1 MDNISNINNKK
12 KEIFPMIISD
22 NSAMRNF
29 RKKEDSRKSSGISLS
44 DNYSLSSSSKGIK
57 HYNFNKTQS
66 KTKVKFNS
74 KNLFLSSIDFPA
86 KKRKENL
93 KNKLITQTKYL
104 SIFNSNKKN
113 FNNNKRTSNFFK
125 ENNLNN
131 INIFS
136 KQSKKLKFIS
146 KTPGQKNINE
156 TSILQ
161 KFNKD
166 IKNYFLNCLE
176 NSKNDIKKN
185 LAKLK
190 KLNKTHYPTEKP
202 QSKSPPKIFLT
213 RHNSALS
220 QRSQKSFSSK
230 SNNKSREFKENNN
243 IENKIFRTK
252 YSSQL
257 IKINKNYKRRRNLRQ
272 YIDEKKFMDKDW
284 NSKIGIAKSNIEYNP
299 FISNDVKFQ
308 SGLIKDELCLLLDDI
323 QYFRITLS
331 SKNDLFSSFKNMTI
345 QKQVQTNKLLE
356 ESCAL
361 LHYIPKIILKE
372 YYFSTDKFIS
382 IEDPSREMFAKKV
395 VYNESETFQDNLKY
409 IYKISNYIKCC
420 GEVYFQLIIQV
431 EGEMAISSQNF
442 IILHKILKRVRFLI
456 INLTNICKNILINYC
471 FDKYVI
477 INKFKKVIKQNK
489 AYIKRIMTETQEP
502 KVIQKKFKIKKKPRI
517 KITLND
523 ISKKGKRRE
532 TDINK
537 YIPEQE
543 KNLEEYKNKEKMKN
557 ITKTFGDKKN
567 VLIDKMSRISKA
579 LELNIYNKE
588 EINKKREI
596 EKNENIKP
604 ITCIN
609 KRHKD
614 KKLKY
619 IDKDVREKRTRISKA
634 EELKIDNKEEIK
646 KERVLEKN
654 ENINPMACINSRL
667 MAKMLHY
674 IDKDVREKIISL
686 RTCERHLNYKNDD
699 DE

>member
-190 KLNKTHYPTEKP
+190 KLNKTHYPTQKP

-243 IENKIFRTK
+243 IENKILRTK

-395 VYNESETFQDNLKY
+395 VYNEFETFQDNLKY

-517 KITLND
+517 KITSND

-567 VLIDKMSRISKA
+567 VLLDKMSRISKA

-588 EINKKREI
+588 EI
-596 EKNENIKP
+596 
-604 ITCIN
+604 
-609 KRHKD
+609 
-614 KKLKY
+614 
-619 IDKDVREKRTRISKA
+619 
-634 EELKIDNKEEIK
+634 K

-654 ENINPMACINSRL
+654 ENIKPMACINSRL

>member
-93 KNKLITQTKYL
+93 KNKLIMQTKYL

-230 SNNKSREFKENNN
+230 SNNKSPEFKENNN
-243 IENKIFRTK
+243 IENKILRTK

-517 KITLND
+517 KITSND

-588 EINKKREI
+588 EI
-596 EKNENIKP
+596 
-604 ITCIN
+604 
-609 KRHKD
+609 
-614 KKLKY
+614 
-619 IDKDVREKRTRISKA
+619 
-634 EELKIDNKEEIK
+634 K

-654 ENINPMACINSRL
+654 ENIKPMACINSRL

>member
-57 HYNFNKTQS
+57 HYNFNKIQS

-202 QSKSPPKIFLT
+202 QSKSPPKIFPT

-243 IENKIFRTK
+243 IENKILRTK

-517 KITLND
+517 KITSND

-588 EINKKREI
+588 EI
-596 EKNENIKP
+596 
-604 ITCIN
+604 
-609 KRHKD
+609 
-614 KKLKY
+614 
-619 IDKDVREKRTRISKA
+619 
-634 EELKIDNKEEIK
+634 K

-654 ENINPMACINSRL
+654 ENIKPMACINSRL

>member
-243 IENKIFRTK
+243 IENKILRTK

-331 SKNDLFSSFKNMTI
+331 SKNDLFSSFRNMTI

-395 VYNESETFQDNLKY
+395 VYNEFETFQDNLKY

-517 KITLND
+517 KITSND

-588 EINKKREI
+588 EI
-596 EKNENIKP
+596 
-604 ITCIN
+604 
-609 KRHKD
+609 
-614 KKLKY
+614 
-619 IDKDVREKRTRISKA
+619 
-634 EELKIDNKEEIK
+634 K

-654 ENINPMACINSRL
+654 ENIKPMACINSRL

>member
-93 KNKLITQTKYL
+93 KNKLIMQTKYL

-202 QSKSPPKIFLT
+202 QSKSPPKIFPT

-243 IENKIFRTK
+243 IENKILRTK

-395 VYNESETFQDNLKY
+395 VYNEFETFQDNLKY

-502 KVIQKKFKIKKKPRI
+502 KVIQKNFKIKKKPRI
-517 KITLND
+517 KITSND

-588 EINKKREI
+588 EI
-596 EKNENIKP
+596 
-604 ITCIN
+604 
-609 KRHKD
+609 
-614 KKLKY
+614 
-619 IDKDVREKRTRISKA
+619 
-634 EELKIDNKEEIK
+634 K

-654 ENINPMACINSRL
+654 ENIKPMACINSRL

>member
-57 HYNFNKTQS
+57 HYNFNKTQY

-74 KNLFLSSIDFPA
+74 KNLFLSSIDFPS

-202 QSKSPPKIFLT
+202 QSKSPPKIFPT

-243 IENKIFRTK
+243 IENKILRTK

-395 VYNESETFQDNLKY
+395 VYNEFETFQDNLKY

-517 KITLND
+517 KITSND

-588 EINKKREI
+588 EI
-596 EKNENIKP
+596 
-604 ITCIN
+604 
-609 KRHKD
+609 
-614 KKLKY
+614 
-619 IDKDVREKRTRISKA
+619 
-634 EELKIDNKEEIK
+634 K

-654 ENINPMACINSRL
+654 ENIKPMACINSRL

>member
-243 IENKIFRTK
+243 IENKILRTK

-517 KITLND
+517 KITSND

-567 VLIDKMSRISKA
+567 VLLDKMSRISKA

-588 EINKKREI
+588 EI
-596 EKNENIKP
+596 
-604 ITCIN
+604 
-609 KRHKD
+609 
-614 KKLKY
+614 
-619 IDKDVREKRTRISKA
+619 
-634 EELKIDNKEEIK
+634 K

-654 ENINPMACINSRL
+654 ENIKPMACINSRL

>member
-1 MDNISNINNKK
+1 MDNISNINKKK

-113 FNNNKRTSNFFK
+113 FNNNNKRTSNFFK

-202 QSKSPPKIFLT
+202 QSKSPPKIFPT

-243 IENKIFRTK
+243 IENKILRTK

-395 VYNESETFQDNLKY
+395 VYNEFETFQDNLKY

-517 KITLND
+517 KITSND

-588 EINKKREI
+588 EI
-596 EKNENIKP
+596 
-604 ITCIN
+604 
-609 KRHKD
+609 
-614 KKLKY
+614 
-619 IDKDVREKRTRISKA
+619 
-634 EELKIDNKEEIK
+634 K

-654 ENINPMACINSRL
+654 ENIKPMACINSRL

>member
-57 HYNFNKTQS
+57 HYNFNKTQY

-93 KNKLITQTKYL
+93 KNKLIMQTKYL

-202 QSKSPPKIFLT
+202 QSKSPPKIFPT

-243 IENKIFRTK
+243 IENKILRTK

-517 KITLND
+517 KITSND

-567 VLIDKMSRISKA
+567 VLLDKMSRISKA

-588 EINKKREI
+588 EI
-596 EKNENIKP
+596 
-604 ITCIN
+604 
-609 KRHKD
+609 
-614 KKLKY
+614 
-619 IDKDVREKRTRISKA
+619 
-634 EELKIDNKEEIK
+634 K

-654 ENINPMACINSRL
+654 ENIKPMACINSRL

>member
-22 NSAMRNF
+22 NSAMRNL

-57 HYNFNKTQS
+57 HYNFNKTQY

-113 FNNNKRTSNFFK
+113 FNNNNKRTSNFFK

-202 QSKSPPKIFLT
+202 QSKSPPKIFPT

-243 IENKIFRTK
+243 IENKILRTK

-395 VYNESETFQDNLKY
+395 VYNEFETFQDNLKY

-517 KITLND
+517 KITSND

-588 EINKKREI
+588 EI
-596 EKNENIKP
+596 
-604 ITCIN
+604 
-609 KRHKD
+609 
-614 KKLKY
+614 
-619 IDKDVREKRTRISKA
+619 
-634 EELKIDNKEEIK
+634 K

-654 ENINPMACINSRL
+654 ENIKPMACINSRL

>member
-74 KNLFLSSIDFPA
+74 KNLFLSSINFPA

-213 RHNSALS
+213 RHSSALS

-243 IENKIFRTK
+243 IENKILRTK

-395 VYNESETFQDNLKY
+395 VYNEFETFQDNLKY

-517 KITLND
+517 KITSND

-588 EINKKREI
+588 EI
-596 EKNENIKP
+596 
-604 ITCIN
+604 
-609 KRHKD
+609 
-614 KKLKY
+614 
-619 IDKDVREKRTRISKA
+619 
-634 EELKIDNKEEIK
+634 K

-654 ENINPMACINSRL
+654 ENIKPMACINSRL

>member
-29 RKKEDSRKSSGISLS
+29 QKKEDSRKSSGISLS

-202 QSKSPPKIFLT
+202 QSKSPQKIFLT

-243 IENKIFRTK
+243 IENKILRTK

-395 VYNESETFQDNLKY
+395 VYNEFETFQDNLKY

-502 KVIQKKFKIKKKPRI
+502 KVIQKKFKIIKKPRI
-517 KITLND
+517 KITSND

-588 EINKKREI
+588 EI
-596 EKNENIKP
+596 
-604 ITCIN
+604 
-609 KRHKD
+609 
-614 KKLKY
+614 
-619 IDKDVREKRTRISKA
+619 
-634 EELKIDNKEEIK
+634 K

-654 ENINPMACINSRL
+654 ENIKPMACINSRL

>member
-29 RKKEDSRKSSGISLS
+29 QKKEDSRKSSGISLS

-202 QSKSPPKIFLT
+202 QSKSPQKIFLT

-243 IENKIFRTK
+243 IENKILRTK

-395 VYNESETFQDNLKY
+395 VYNEFETFQDNLKY

-502 KVIQKKFKIKKKPRI
+502 KVIQKKYKIKKKPRI
-517 KITLND
+517 KITSND

-588 EINKKREI
+588 EI
-596 EKNENIKP
+596 
-604 ITCIN
+604 
-609 KRHKD
+609 
-614 KKLKY
+614 
-619 IDKDVREKRTRISKA
+619 
-634 EELKIDNKEEIK
+634 K

-654 ENINPMACINSRL
+654 ENIKPMACINSRL

>member
-74 KNLFLSSIDFPA
+74 KNLFLSSIDFPG

-190 KLNKTHYPTEKP
+190 KLNKTHYPTQKP

-243 IENKIFRTK
+243 IENKILRTK

-395 VYNESETFQDNLKY
+395 VYNEFETFQDNLKY

-502 KVIQKKFKIKKKPRI
+502 KVIQKKFKIIKKPRI
-517 KITLND
+517 KITSND

-567 VLIDKMSRISKA
+567 VLLDKMSRISKA
-579 LELNIYNKE
+579 LELNMY
-588 EINKKREI
+588 
-596 EKNENIKP
+596 
-604 ITCIN
+604 
-609 KRHKD
+609 
-614 KKLKY
+614 
-619 IDKDVREKRTRISKA
+619 
-634 EELKIDNKEEIK
+634 NKEEIK

-654 ENINPMACINSRL
+654 ENIKPMACINSRL

>member
-57 HYNFNKTQS
+57 HYNFYKTQS

-213 RHNSALS
+213 RHSSALS

-243 IENKIFRTK
+243 IENKILRTK

-345 QKQVQTNKLLE
+345 QKQAQTNKLLE

-395 VYNESETFQDNLKY
+395 VYNEFETFQDNLKY

-489 AYIKRIMTETQEP
+489 AYMKRIMTETQEP
-502 KVIQKKFKIKKKPRI
+502 NQKKFKIKKKPRI
-517 KITLND
+517 KITSND

-588 EINKKREI
+588 EI
-596 EKNENIKP
+596 
-604 ITCIN
+604 
-609 KRHKD
+609 
-614 KKLKY
+614 
-619 IDKDVREKRTRISKA
+619 
-634 EELKIDNKEEIK
+634 K

-654 ENINPMACINSRL
+654 ENIKPMACINSRL

>member
-57 HYNFNKTQS
+57 HYNFNKTQY

-93 KNKLITQTKYL
+93 KNKLIMQTKYL

-202 QSKSPPKIFLT
+202 QSKSPPKIFPT

-243 IENKIFRTK
+243 IENKILRTK

-345 QKQVQTNKLLE
+345 KKQVQTNKLLE

-395 VYNESETFQDNLKY
+395 VYNEFETFQDNLKY

-517 KITLND
+517 KITSND

-567 VLIDKMSRISKA
+567 VLLDKMSRISKA

-588 EINKKREI
+588 EI
-596 EKNENIKP
+596 
-604 ITCIN
+604 
-609 KRHKD
+609 
-614 KKLKY
+614 
-619 IDKDVREKRTRISKA
+619 
-634 EELKIDNKEEIK
+634 K

-654 ENINPMACINSRL
+654 ENIKPMACINSRL

-699 DE
+699 E

>member
-202 QSKSPPKIFLT
+202 QSKSPPKIFPT

-243 IENKIFRTK
+243 IENKILRTK

-502 KVIQKKFKIKKKPRI
+502 KVIQKNFKIKKKPRI
-517 KITLND
+517 KITSND

-588 EINKKREI
+588 EI
-596 EKNENIKP
+596 
-604 ITCIN
+604 
-609 KRHKD
+609 
-614 KKLKY
+614 
-619 IDKDVREKRTRISKA
+619 
-634 EELKIDNKEEIK
+634 K

-654 ENINPMACINSRL
+654 ENIKPMACINSRL

>member
-57 HYNFNKTQS
+57 HYNFNKTQY

-93 KNKLITQTKYL
+93 KNKLIMQTKYL

-113 FNNNKRTSNFFK
+113 FNNNNKRTSNFFK

-202 QSKSPPKIFLT
+202 QSKSPPKIFPT

-243 IENKIFRTK
+243 IENKILRTK

-395 VYNESETFQDNLKY
+395 VYNEFETFQDNLKY

-517 KITLND
+517 KITSND

-588 EINKKREI
+588 EI
-596 EKNENIKP
+596 
-604 ITCIN
+604 
-609 KRHKD
+609 
-614 KKLKY
+614 
-619 IDKDVREKRTRISKA
+619 
-634 EELKIDNKEEIK
+634 K

-654 ENINPMACINSRL
+654 ENIKPMACINSRL

-674 IDKDVREKIISL
+674 MDKDVREKIISL

>member
-93 KNKLITQTKYL
+93 KNKLIMQTKYL

-202 QSKSPPKIFLT
+202 QSKSPPKIFPT

-243 IENKIFRTK
+243 IENKILRTK

-331 SKNDLFSSFKNMTI
+331 SKNDLFSSFRNMTI

-395 VYNESETFQDNLKY
+395 VYNEFETFQDNLKY

-502 KVIQKKFKIKKKPRI
+502 KVIPKNFKIKKKPRI
-517 KITLND
+517 KITSND

-567 VLIDKMSRISKA
+567 VLLDKMSRISKA

-588 EINKKREI
+588 EI
-596 EKNENIKP
+596 
-604 ITCIN
+604 
-609 KRHKD
+609 
-614 KKLKY
+614 
-619 IDKDVREKRTRISKA
+619 
-634 EELKIDNKEEIK
+634 K

-654 ENINPMACINSRL
+654 ENIKPMACINSRL

>member
-93 KNKLITQTKYL
+93 KNKLIMQTKYL

-202 QSKSPPKIFLT
+202 QSKSPPKIFPT

-243 IENKIFRTK
+243 IENKILRTK

-331 SKNDLFSSFKNMTI
+331 SKNDLFSSFRNMTI

-395 VYNESETFQDNLKY
+395 VYNEFETFQDNLKY

-456 INLTNICKNILINYC
+456 INLTNICKNILRY
-471 FDKYVI
+471 
-477 INKFKKVIKQNK
+477 
-489 AYIKRIMTETQEP
+489 
-502 KVIQKKFKIKKKPRI
+502 
-517 KITLND
+517 
-523 ISKKGKRRE
+523 
-532 TDINK
+532 
-537 YIPEQE
+537 
-543 KNLEEYKNKEKMKN
+543 
-557 ITKTFGDKKN
+557 
-567 VLIDKMSRISKA
+567 
-579 LELNIYNKE
+579 
-588 EINKKREI
+588 
-596 EKNENIKP
+596 
-604 ITCIN
+604 
-609 KRHKD
+609 
-614 KKLKY
+614 
-619 IDKDVREKRTRISKA
+619 
-634 EELKIDNKEEIK
+634 
-646 KERVLEKN
+646 
-654 ENINPMACINSRL
+654 
-667 MAKMLHY
+667 
-674 IDKDVREKIISL
+674 
-686 RTCERHLNYKNDD
+686 
-699 DE
+699 

>member
-202 QSKSPPKIFLT
+202 QSKSPQKIFLT

-243 IENKIFRTK
+243 IENKILRTK

-395 VYNESETFQDNLKY
+395 VYNEFETFQDNLKY

-502 KVIQKKFKIKKKPRI
+502 KVIQKKYKIKKKPRI
-517 KITLND
+517 KITSND

-588 EINKKREI
+588 EI
-596 EKNENIKP
+596 
-604 ITCIN
+604 
-609 KRHKD
+609 
-614 KKLKY
+614 
-619 IDKDVREKRTRISKA
+619 
-634 EELKIDNKEEIK
+634 K

-654 ENINPMACINSRL
+654 ENIKPMACINSRL

>member
-57 HYNFNKTQS
+57 HYNFNKTQY

-74 KNLFLSSIDFPA
+74 KNLFLSSIDFPS

-113 FNNNKRTSNFFK
+113 FNNNNKRTSNFFK

-202 QSKSPPKIFLT
+202 QSKSPPKIFPT

-243 IENKIFRTK
+243 IENKILRTK

-395 VYNESETFQDNLKY
+395 VYNEFETFQDNLKY

-517 KITLND
+517 KIISND

-588 EINKKREI
+588 EI
-596 EKNENIKP
+596 
-604 ITCIN
+604 
-609 KRHKD
+609 
-614 KKLKY
+614 
-619 IDKDVREKRTRISKA
+619 
-634 EELKIDNKEEIK
+634 K

-654 ENINPMACINSRL
+654 ENIKPMACINSRL

>member
-1 MDNISNINNKK
+1 MDNISNINKKK

-146 KTPGQKNINE
+146 KTPGQKKINE

-213 RHNSALS
+213 RHSSALS

-243 IENKIFRTK
+243 IENKILRTK

-395 VYNESETFQDNLKY
+395 VYNEFETFQDNLKY

-517 KITLND
+517 KITSND

-588 EINKKREI
+588 EI
-596 EKNENIKP
+596 
-604 ITCIN
+604 
-609 KRHKD
+609 
-614 KKLKY
+614 
-619 IDKDVREKRTRISKA
+619 
-634 EELKIDNKEEIK
+634 K

-654 ENINPMACINSRL
+654 ENIKPMACINSRL

>member
-22 NSAMRNF
+22 NSAMRNL

-57 HYNFNKTQS
+57 HYNFNKTQY

-74 KNLFLSSIDFPA
+74 KNLFLSSIDFPS

-243 IENKIFRTK
+243 IENKILRTK

-395 VYNESETFQDNLKY
+395 VYNEFETFQDNLKY

-517 KITLND
+517 KITSND

-588 EINKKREI
+588 EI
-596 EKNENIKP
+596 
-604 ITCIN
+604 
-609 KRHKD
+609 
-614 KKLKY
+614 
-619 IDKDVREKRTRISKA
+619 
-634 EELKIDNKEEIK
+634 K

-654 ENINPMACINSRL
+654 ENIKPMACINSRL

>member
-202 QSKSPPKIFLT
+202 QSKSPPKIFPT

-243 IENKIFRTK
+243 IENKILRTK

-395 VYNESETFQDNLKY
+395 VYNEFETFQDNLKY

-517 KITLND
+517 KITSND

-588 EINKKREI
+588 EI
-596 EKNENIKP
+596 
-604 ITCIN
+604 
-609 KRHKD
+609 
-614 KKLKY
+614 
-619 IDKDVREKRTRISKA
+619 
-634 EELKIDNKEEIK
+634 K

-654 ENINPMACINSRL
+654 ENIKPMACINSRL

>member
-93 KNKLITQTKYL
+93 KNKLIMQTKYL

-202 QSKSPPKIFLT
+202 QSKSPPKIFPT

-243 IENKIFRTK
+243 IENKILRTK

-395 VYNESETFQDNLKY
+395 VYNEFETFQDNLKY

-517 KITLND
+517 KITSND

-588 EINKKREI
+588 EI
-596 EKNENIKP
+596 
-604 ITCIN
+604 
-609 KRHKD
+609 
-614 KKLKY
+614 
-619 IDKDVREKRTRISKA
+619 
-634 EELKIDNKEEIK
+634 K

-654 ENINPMACINSRL
+654 ENIKPMACINSRL

>member
-202 QSKSPPKIFLT
+202 QSKSPPKIFPT

-243 IENKIFRTK
+243 IENKILRTK

-517 KITLND
+517 KITSND

-588 EINKKREI
+588 EI
-596 EKNENIKP
+596 
-604 ITCIN
+604 
-609 KRHKD
+609 
-614 KKLKY
+614 
-619 IDKDVREKRTRISKA
+619 
-634 EELKIDNKEEIK
+634 K

-654 ENINPMACINSRL
+654 ENIKPMACINSRL

>member
-57 HYNFNKTQS
+57 HYNFYKTQS

-93 KNKLITQTKYL
+93 KNK
-104 SIFNSNKKN
+104 KN
-113 FNNNKRTSNFFK
+113 FNNNNKRTSNFFK

-202 QSKSPPKIFLT
+202 QSKSPSKIFLT

-243 IENKIFRTK
+243 IENKILRTK

-345 QKQVQTNKLLE
+345 QKQAQTNKLLE

-395 VYNESETFQDNLKY
+395 VYNEFETFQDNLKY

-489 AYIKRIMTETQEP
+489 AYMKRIMTETQEP
-502 KVIQKKFKIKKKPRI
+502 NQKKFKIKKKPRI
-517 KITLND
+517 KITSND

-588 EINKKREI
+588 EI
-596 EKNENIKP
+596 
-604 ITCIN
+604 
-609 KRHKD
+609 
-614 KKLKY
+614 
-619 IDKDVREKRTRISKA
+619 
-634 EELKIDNKEEIK
+634 K

-654 ENINPMACINSRL
+654 ENIKPMACINSRL

>member
-213 RHNSALS
+213 RHSSALS

-243 IENKIFRTK
+243 IENKILRTK

-395 VYNESETFQDNLKY
+395 VNNEFETFQDNLKY

-517 KITLND
+517 KITSND

-588 EINKKREI
+588 EI
-596 EKNENIKP
+596 
-604 ITCIN
+604 
-609 KRHKD
+609 
-614 KKLKY
+614 
-619 IDKDVREKRTRISKA
+619 
-634 EELKIDNKEEIK
+634 K

-654 ENINPMACINSRL
+654 ENIKPMACINSRL

>member
-44 DNYSLSSSSKGIK
+44 DNYSFSCSSKGIK

-74 KNLFLSSIDFPA
+74 KNLFLSSIDFPD

-202 QSKSPPKIFLT
+202 QSKSPPKIFPT

-243 IENKIFRTK
+243 IENKILRTK

-517 KITLND
+517 KITSND

-567 VLIDKMSRISKA
+567 VLLDKMSRISKA

-588 EINKKREI
+588 EI
-596 EKNENIKP
+596 
-604 ITCIN
+604 
-609 KRHKD
+609 
-614 KKLKY
+614 
-619 IDKDVREKRTRISKA
+619 
-634 EELKIDNKEEIK
+634 K

-654 ENINPMACINSRL
+654 ENIKPMACINSRL

-699 DE
+699 NE

>member
-1 MDNISNINNKK
+1 
-12 KEIFPMIISD
+12 MIISD
-22 NSAMRNF
+22 NSAIRNF

-146 KTPGQKNINE
+146 KTPGQKKINE

-230 SNNKSREFKENNN
+230 SNNKSREFKEINN
-243 IENKIFRTK
+243 IENKILRTK

-331 SKNDLFSSFKNMTI
+331 SKNDLFSSFRNMTI

-395 VYNESETFQDNLKY
+395 VYNEFETFQDNLKY

-502 KVIQKKFKIKKKPRI
+502 KVIQKNFKIKKKPRI
-517 KITLND
+517 KITSND

-588 EINKKREI
+588 EI
-596 EKNENIKP
+596 
-604 ITCIN
+604 
-609 KRHKD
+609 
-614 KKLKY
+614 
-619 IDKDVREKRTRISKA
+619 
-634 EELKIDNKEEIK
+634 K

-654 ENINPMACINSRL
+654 ENIKPMACINSRL

>member
-57 HYNFNKTQS
+57 HYNFNKTQY

-202 QSKSPPKIFLT
+202 QSKSPPKIFPT

-243 IENKIFRTK
+243 IENKILRTK

-517 KITLND
+517 KITSND

-588 EINKKREI
+588 EI
-596 EKNENIKP
+596 
-604 ITCIN
+604 
-609 KRHKD
+609 
-614 KKLKY
+614 
-619 IDKDVREKRTRISKA
+619 
-634 EELKIDNKEEIK
+634 K

-654 ENINPMACINSRL
+654 ENIKPMACINSRL

>member
-44 DNYSLSSSSKGIK
+44 DNYSFSSSSKGIK

-93 KNKLITQTKYL
+93 KNKLFTQTKYL

-113 FNNNKRTSNFFK
+113 FNNNKRTSNFFN

-202 QSKSPPKIFLT
+202 QSKSPPKIFPT

-243 IENKIFRTK
+243 IENKILRTK

-395 VYNESETFQDNLKY
+395 VYNEFETFQDNLKY

-489 AYIKRIMTETQEP
+489 VYIKRIMTETQEP

-517 KITLND
+517 KITSND

-567 VLIDKMSRISKA
+567 VLLDKMSRISKA

-588 EINKKREI
+588 EI
-596 EKNENIKP
+596 
-604 ITCIN
+604 
-609 KRHKD
+609 
-614 KKLKY
+614 
-619 IDKDVREKRTRISKA
+619 
-634 EELKIDNKEEIK
+634 K

-654 ENINPMACINSRL
+654 ENIKPMACINSRL

>member
-1 MDNISNINNKK
+1 
-12 KEIFPMIISD
+12 MIISD

-57 HYNFNKTQS
+57 YYNFYKTQS

-113 FNNNKRTSNFFK
+113 FNNNNKRTSNFFK

-202 QSKSPPKIFLT
+202 QSKSPPKIFPT

-243 IENKIFRTK
+243 IENKILRTK

-395 VYNESETFQDNLKY
+395 VYNEFETFQDNLKY

-517 KITLND
+517 KITSND

-567 VLIDKMSRISKA
+567 VLLDKMSRISKA

-588 EINKKREI
+588 EI
-596 EKNENIKP
+596 
-604 ITCIN
+604 
-609 KRHKD
+609 
-614 KKLKY
+614 
-619 IDKDVREKRTRISKA
+619 
-634 EELKIDNKEEIK
+634 K

-654 ENINPMACINSRL
+654 ENIKPMACINSRL

-674 IDKDVREKIISL
+674 MDKDVREKIISL

-699 DE
+699 E

>member
-202 QSKSPPKIFLT
+202 QSKSPPKIFPT

-243 IENKIFRTK
+243 IENKILRTK

-517 KITLND
+517 KITSND

-588 EINKKREI
+588 EI
-596 EKNENIKP
+596 
-604 ITCIN
+604 
-609 KRHKD
+609 
-614 KKLKY
+614 
-619 IDKDVREKRTRISKA
+619 
-634 EELKIDNKEEIK
+634 K

-654 ENINPMACINSRL
+654 ENIKPMACINSRL

-674 IDKDVREKIISL
+674 MDKDVREKIISL

>member
-57 HYNFNKTQS
+57 HYNFNKTQY

-74 KNLFLSSIDFPA
+74 KNLFLSSIDFPS

-113 FNNNKRTSNFFK
+113 FNNNNKRTSNFFK

-202 QSKSPPKIFLT
+202 QSKSPPKIFPT

-243 IENKIFRTK
+243 IENKILRTK

-395 VYNESETFQDNLKY
+395 VYNEFETFQDNLKY

-517 KITLND
+517 KITSND

-588 EINKKREI
+588 EI
-596 EKNENIKP
+596 
-604 ITCIN
+604 
-609 KRHKD
+609 
-614 KKLKY
+614 
-619 IDKDVREKRTRISKA
+619 
-634 EELKIDNKEEIK
+634 K

-654 ENINPMACINSRL
+654 ENIKPMACINSRL

>member
-29 RKKEDSRKSSGISLS
+29 RKKEDSRKSSGISFS

-57 HYNFNKTQS
+57 HYNFNKTQY

-93 KNKLITQTKYL
+93 KNKLIMQTKYL

-113 FNNNKRTSNFFK
+113 FNNNNKRTSNFFK

-230 SNNKSREFKENNN
+230 SNNKSPEFKENNN
-243 IENKIFRTK
+243 IENKILRTK

-517 KITLND
+517 KITSND

-588 EINKKREI
+588 EI
-596 EKNENIKP
+596 
-604 ITCIN
+604 
-609 KRHKD
+609 
-614 KKLKY
+614 
-619 IDKDVREKRTRISKA
+619 
-634 EELKIDNKEEIK
+634 K

-654 ENINPMACINSRL
+654 ENIKPMACINSRL

-674 IDKDVREKIISL
+674 MDKDVREKIISL